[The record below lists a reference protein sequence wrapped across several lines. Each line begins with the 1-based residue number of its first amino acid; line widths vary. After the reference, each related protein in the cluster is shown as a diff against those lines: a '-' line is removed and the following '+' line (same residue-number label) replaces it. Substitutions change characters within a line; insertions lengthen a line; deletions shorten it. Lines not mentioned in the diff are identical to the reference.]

1 MPKETREI
9 TYAEAICEATRL
21 CLDQDAS
28 VYIMGEGVADPG
40 AIFETTRGLVG
51 EFGPDRV
58 IEMPTS
64 ESGMTGIAVGSAIMG
79 QRPIMTHQRVEFALL
94 AFENIVNT
102 AAKMRYAT
110 AGKMFVPMVIRLIIG
125 RGWGQGPSHAQS
137 LESLFAHF
145 PGLKVV
151 MPTTPYDA
159 KGMMTAAIRDNDP
172 TIFLEHRW
180 LHSTYGVVPKEDY
193 EVPLKEP
200 RIVRNGSDL
209 TIVATSHM
217 VLEAM
222 VVADALN
229 KADAST
235 EIIDLRVIRPLNT
248 APIIESVK
256 QTGRLLCL
264 DMGWTSFG
272 VASEIITQ
280 VVESGFHD
288 FKAPPRRL
296 GMADHPSPSTRALI
310 PNYYP
315 FPEKILE
322 ESLRLLDLPAG
333 KAGIAKSE
341 LQKTQKERLV
351 DVPDKSFSGPF

>member
-1 MPKETREI
+1 MPNKTREI

-21 CLDQDAS
+21 CLKQDSS
-28 VYIMGEGVADPG
+28 VYLMGEGVTDPG
-40 AIFETTRGLVG
+40 AIFETTRSLVD
-51 EFGPDRV
+51 EFGTDRI

-137 LESLFAHF
+137 LESIFAHF

-159 KGMMTAAIRDNDP
+159 KGMMAAAIRDNDP
-172 TIFLEHRW
+172 TIFIEHRW
-180 LHSTYGVVPKEDY
+180 LHSTYGDVPREDY
-193 EVPLKEP
+193 EVPLNAPKTI
-200 RIVRNGSDL
+200 RDGTDF

-222 VVADALN
+222 VVADALT
-229 KADAST
+229 KAGVST
-235 EIIDLRVIRPLNT
+235 NIIDLRVVRPLNT
-248 APIIESVK
+248 APILESVK
-256 QTGRLLCL
+256 KTGRLLCL

-272 VASEIITQ
+272 VASEIISQ
-280 VVESGFHD
+280 IVESGFHD

-296 GMADHPSPSTRALI
+296 GMADHPSPATKALI

-315 FPEKILE
+315 FPNKILE
-322 ESLRLLDLPAG
+322 ESLLLLDLPAD
-333 KAGIAKSE
+333 KADIAKTE

-351 DVPDKSFSGPF
+351 DVPDKKFSGPF